1 MADVAS
7 AGHRAARVEIEAD
20 AMARG
25 GAVRRLV
32 STGARSNP
40 GSWESPATI
49 LMDRCCDREPFMPE
63 ISRFPGI
70 VIRMSTT
77 IPPHFHAK

>member
-7 AGHRAARVEIEAD
+7 AGHRVARVEIEAD
-20 AMARG
+20 AVALG

-49 LMDRCCDREPFMPE
+49 L
-63 ISRFPGI
+63 GTGVVI
-70 VIRMSTT
+70 VSPSCPR
-77 IPPHFHAK
+77 